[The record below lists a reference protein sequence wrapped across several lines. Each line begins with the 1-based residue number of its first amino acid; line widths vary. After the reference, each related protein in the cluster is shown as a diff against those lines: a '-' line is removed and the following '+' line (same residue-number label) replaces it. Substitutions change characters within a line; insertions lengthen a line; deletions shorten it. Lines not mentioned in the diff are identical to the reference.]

1 MLIIKLLFAGG
12 IGLLSFLIIPEYKI
26 VYSVLLT
33 LFVFFIINID
43 SIFDSKSIYPIF
55 IGFIGAGLGIWF
67 GLNLVKFF
75 DYYALSSLKTLPL
88 MISFVF
94 VISGFYLGFKG
105 SSKLEIIMPDIK
117 KEKTD
122 LIDDII
128 PSSVKILDT
137 SSIIDGRII
146 DVCETGFIEGVVL
159 IPKFVLNELQMVAD
173 STDPNKRSRG
183 RKGLTELS
191 RLKKVKGVKV
201 KIIEKDYPGIKEVD
215 DKLMKL
221 AKEVQGTLIT
231 TDYNLNKLASL
242 EGIKVLNVNELANA
256 LKPIVM
262 ANEELRITIIKEGK
276 ERAQGVGYL
285 QDGTMVVV
293 EGGKNYLGQEVDVV
307 VTSILQTP
315 AGRMIFAQ
323 IKNS

>member
-12 IGLLSFLIIPEYKI
+12 MGLLSFLIIPEYKI

>member
-12 IGLLSFLIIPEYKI
+12 MGLLSFLIIPEYKI

-43 SIFDSKSIYPIF
+43 SIFDSKSIYPIC

-137 SSIIDGRII
+137 SSIIDSRII